1 MKFNFISKSITTR
14 MDPIIGALNIAESS
28 AQLKAAVDAM
38 PREEKYYTAEI
49 RDLILQKQT
58 FIADAERANAVVSV
72 LSEFSYV
79 MSKLALLR
87 TAEIRDLII
96 HVLAP
101 KISEGD
107 PVEQLGGTLCNITYE
122 NKAAAELYSNPKS
135 FSAILDCFHRAT
147 TAESARW
154 IASSIYTIC
163 YNNPGA
169 NKIPNDLP
177 VVEAYSAIIP
187 QATTD
192 DSVEWICYS
201 VHAILKD
208 NEPAEKMFGTLA

>member
-1 MKFNFISKSITTR
+1 
-14 MDPIIGALNIAESS
+14 MDPIIIAALKDASTSTE
-28 AQLKAAVDAM
+28 LKAAVEAI
-38 PREEKYYTAEI
+38 PRETKYYTAEI
-49 RDLILQKQT
+49 RDAFLQKQ
-58 FIADAERANAVVSV
+58 ILIVDAPSADAVVSF
-72 LSEFSYV
+72 LKEFSNERW
-79 MSKLALLR
+79 KHDLLR
-87 TAEIRDLII
+87 TAKIRDLII
-96 HVLAP
+96 DVLAP

-107 PVEQLGGTLCNITYE
+107 PVENLGDAICNIVD
-122 NKAAAELYSNPKS
+122 KRAAQLYSNRES
-135 FSAILDCFHRAT
+135 FSGILECFHRAT

-201 VHAILKD
+201 IHAILKD